1 MFTGC
6 IQGLQRGW
14 SLPGA
19 ELRGG
24 GPMAAYAQ
32 GVQQVWEFVKGFR
45 TGRSWGWL
53 GDEFGEAA
61 GDGWPRRLG
70 WALAGRRSGR
80 RARAAEGSGA
90 GEGWER
96 GSRLRGSGEA
106 VGWRTRPRDWAWSRS
121 RQRATAQ
128 RGRRLTDGRA
138 RLRPEEG
145 RHRAAE
151 RTGSRGYRD
160 RASGSSHGSPSALTE
175 GLAAHGSA
183 VGEFHARG
191 PRPLRRAD
199 DERPGGERSRQ
210 LRSRSPYLPEAPSAT
225 TAQTTTPQRLPRW
238 GRSGTNRRS
247 PPRAYRR

>member
-19 ELRGG
+19 ELRGVG
-24 GPMAAYAQ
+24 RMAAYAQ

-45 TGRSWGWL
+45 TGRSWAWL

-61 GDGWPRRLG
+61 NDGWPHRPA

-80 RARAAEGSGA
+80 WASAAEGSGA
-90 GEGWER
+90 GEGRER
-96 GSRLRGSGEA
+96 GNRPRGSGEA
-106 VGWRTRPRDWAWSRS
+106 VGRRARPTGWAWSRS
-121 RQRATAQ
+121 RQRGTAQ
-128 RGRRLTDGRA
+128 RRRRLTDGRA

-151 RTGSRGYRD
+151 RTGSQGYRD
-160 RASGSSHGSPSALTE
+160 RAGGSSNWSPSALTE
-175 GLAAHGSA
+175 GLAGHCRA
-183 VGEFHARG
+183 VGESDARR

-199 DERPGGERSRQ
+199 DERPNG
-210 LRSRSPYLPEAPSAT
+210 
-225 TAQTTTPQRLPRW
+225 
-238 GRSGTNRRS
+238 
-247 PPRAYRR
+247 